1 MNIHH
6 LIHEWILNF
15 AKCFFCIYWGD
26 HVTFIIFVNVVYH
39 IYWLVN
45 VEPSLHYWNKS
56 LDHGVWSFLYIYCW
70 IQFDNI
76 LLKILAYIFIRDIC
90 LNNFLSFFFFFFC
103 ILLVLYQSNGGV
115 IKWFWDYS
123 LLFSFFEYFEKGR
136 D

>member
-90 LNNFLSFFFFFFC
+90 LNNFLSFFFFFFYFTGFVSEQWWC
-103 ILLVLYQSNGGV
+103 HKMILR
-115 IKWFWDYS
+115 
-123 LLFSFFEYFEKGR
+123 LFSPVQFFWIFWEG
-136 D
+136 

>member
-90 LNNFLSFFFFFFC
+90 LNNFLSFFFFFLYFTGFVSEQWWC
-103 ILLVLYQSNGGV
+103 HKMILR
-115 IKWFWDYS
+115 
-123 LLFSFFEYFEKGR
+123 LFSPVQFFWIFWEG
-136 D
+136 

>member
-90 LNNFLSFFFFFFC
+90 LNNFLSFFFFFLYFTGFVSEQWWC
-103 ILLVLYQSNGGV
+103 HKMILR
-115 IKWFWDYS
+115 
-123 LLFSFFEYFEKGR
+123 LFSPVQFFRIFWEG
-136 D
+136 